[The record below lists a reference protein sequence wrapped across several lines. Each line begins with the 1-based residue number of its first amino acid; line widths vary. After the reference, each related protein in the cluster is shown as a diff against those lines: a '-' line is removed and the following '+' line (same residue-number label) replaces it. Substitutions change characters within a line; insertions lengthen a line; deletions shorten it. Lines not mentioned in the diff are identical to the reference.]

1 MLIPAF
7 FVYLNYFQPLGIF
20 LFRSF
25 YALICQIIPGQ
36 FLSGKI
42 FFLPDVL
49 ILFLGRKPAAD
60 VPLLFVFLQHLFVF
74 GIRSMRQTIKEM
86 EVNMAYRWFI
96 GYDIGE
102 DIPHFSTFSKN
113 YSRRFKDTDVFEQIF
128 MHILQEAIE
137 CGFVDAS
144 ALFIDS
150 MHVKANANKKK
161 KLKKE

>member
-36 FLSGKI
+36 FLPGKI

-60 VPLLFVFLQHLFVF
+60 VPLLFVFLQHLFDL
-74 GIRSMRQTIKEM
+74 
-86 EVNMAYRWFI
+86 FI
-96 GYDIGE
+96 QLG
-102 DIPHFSTFSKN
+102 
-113 YSRRFKDTDVFEQIF
+113 TDLFEPLGHIF
-128 MHILQEAIE
+128 MYR
-137 CGFVDAS
+137 
-144 ALFIDS
+144 ALGNG
-150 MHVKANANKKK
+150 KAPCRLADGGV
-161 KLKKE
+161 LLDDVLRQPHSPFFR

>member
-36 FLSGKI
+36 FLPGKI

-60 VPLLFVFLQHLFVF
+60 VPLLFVFLQHLFDL
-74 GIRSMRQTIKEM
+74 
-86 EVNMAYRWFI
+86 FI
-96 GYDIGE
+96 QLG
-102 DIPHFSTFSKN
+102 
-113 YSRRFKDTDVFEQIF
+113 TDLFEPLGHIF
-128 MHILQEAIE
+128 MYCCTKLVRYHPSPFLWQDEGKFVSFLLCLPRSFQLYVSILHLSYF
-137 CGFVDAS
+137 G
-144 ALFIDS
+144 L
-150 MHVKANANKKK
+150 M
-161 KLKKE
+161 

>member
-60 VPLLFVFLQHLFVF
+60 VPLRLVLLQNPLGLFIQRTVESGQTFRQVFV
-74 GIRSMRQTIKEM
+74 
-86 EVNMAYRWFI
+86 Y
-96 GYDIGE
+96 
-102 DIPHFSTFSKN
+102 
-113 YSRRFKDTDVFEQIF
+113 RRFADAELPGGAAHRGSVLYNVKRQLTGALLDVP
-128 MHILQEAIE
+128 LQTATLPA
-137 CGFVDAS
+137 CF
-144 ALFIDS
+144 
-150 MHVKANANKKK
+150 
-161 KLKKE
+161 